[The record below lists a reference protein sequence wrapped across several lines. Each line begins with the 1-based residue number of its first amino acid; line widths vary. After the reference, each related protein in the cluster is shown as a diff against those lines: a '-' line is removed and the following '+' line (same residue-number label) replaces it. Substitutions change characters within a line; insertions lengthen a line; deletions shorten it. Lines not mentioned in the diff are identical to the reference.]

1 MHRLGIPQ
9 DRIAS
14 RLDIARETVR
24 DHLAKLA
31 ILPNPPNSDLKKGFT
46 VSQTAENVT
55 RNLISCNSQGYKSVY
70 KQDIDPVH
78 LDQGYYSYNLKLL
91 CNKSI

>member
-1 MHRLGIPQ
+1 MTRKRKSP
-9 DRIAS
+9 IAKS
-14 RLDIARETVR
+14 
-24 DHLAKLA
+24 LANNAKSA
-31 ILPNPPNSDLKKGFT
+31 MI
-46 VSQTAENVT
+46 VT